1 MWRLGLVIAA
11 VVLFLDRISK
21 WYLISVYD
29 MPYRGEVDVLPP
41 VFKLVMWWNRG
52 ISFGLFEAGT
62 QVMRWVFVVLFSG
75 ICVVLVFWLMRASRR
90 ITFIGLGLVLGGAI
104 GNISDRIIYG
114 AVADFFYFHVGDW
127 YFPAFNVADIGI
139 SLGAALLLL
148 DAVTERQPGR

>member
-1 MWRLGLVIAA
+1 
-11 VVLFLDRISK
+11 
-21 WYLISVYD
+21 
-29 MPYRGEVDVLPP
+29 
-41 VFKLVMWWNRG
+41 MWWNRG

>member
-29 MPYRGEVDVLPP
+29 MPYRGEVDVIP
-41 VFKLVMWWNRG
+41 VFRLVMWWNRG
-52 ISFGLFEAGT
+52 ISFGLFGAGT
-62 QVMRWVFVVLFSG
+62 EVMRWAFVVLFSF